1 MAAPGS
7 VKEWALSPIRG
18 RHVTRTRGG
27 QSITWSS
34 SKTRKG
40 RASRSESCGPGHRVG
55 QYLSRNA
62 GRKPKGHDGFRN
74 SSSLRSVTFTD
85 QKRRQVQ
92 RPFEVVCS
100 SKASYALCFVLPCR
114 HDRCLLHSL
123 SYIRAIVFVSPTCS
137 TSRMQSHFLVFY
149 RSDDNFGNASLL
161 ALPKGP
167 VKVFRI
173 RIPVH
178 TGNRECSVGIWWSR
192 HEMLLSSFTPFQSVC
207 VTGYVGG
214 ATRSQWPPPSPRPR
228 SPLGLA
234 IRAPLPPDCKKS
246 LCRALQDFSPRI
258 VALATY
264 STPRHDARTTPAGR
278 Q

>member
-1 MAAPGS
+1 MPTCH
-7 VKEWALSPIRG
+7 PNP
-18 RHVTRTRGG
+18 GG

-40 RASRSESCGPGHRVG
+40 RASRSESCGPGCRVG
-55 QYLSRNA
+55 RYPSRKA

-74 SSSLRSVTFTD
+74 SSTLRSVTFTD
-85 QKRRQVQ
+85 QKRRRVQ
-92 RPFEVVCS
+92 RLVAVGFS

-114 HDRCLLHSL
+114 HDRRFLHSL
-123 SYIRAIVFVSPTCS
+123 SCIRAIVFVSPTCS

-149 RSDDNFGNASLL
+149 RSDDNFGNASLF

-214 ATRSQWPPPSPRPR
+214 ATRSQWPPPSPCPR

-234 IRAPLPPDCKKS
+234 IRAPLPPDARSRSAVRCKS
-246 LCRALQDFSPRI
+246 PVRAS
-258 VALATY
+258 
-264 STPRHDARTTPAGR
+264 
-278 Q
+278 